1 MENDK
6 SKEPY
11 FQLTILGCSGGPIDG
26 KTCSFLLKPSKIS
39 YYDIILNSIND
50 CVIGLDAGTGIS
62 GVSDLILSKLN
73 NLRFNADQNNER
85 NYLLDLYLD
94 SLPIKDYNLNDKIRF
109 NDLSLV
115 NLMQDYKLSPIEI
128 SVRLINL
135 ISSYLITH
143 VHLDH
148 VSGLVINSPV
158 FQQNSNKL
166 IYGSEF
172 TINSLKE
179 NLFNDK
185 VWPSLYSNSK
195 GSLVH
200 FKIIEKD
207 EDVSMDVLENTT
219 KEITDENNNNKYH
232 KINNNEEKWIE
243 LNRYFKVKY
252 FEINHGLI
260 NNETVY
266 NSTAYLI
273 KSIETSKLLLM
284 FGDVESDFVSKVPK
298 NYLIWKYISKYIL
311 NKSLSHIIIECS
323 SVNLPPGVPLYGHMT
338 PKNLFYELNSLR
350 RQCYKYLI
358 LNRNAYYDGEGVI
371 NFNEIESVEELGRMS
386 DAELSRLEFQPLK
399 DLSLLIIHV
408 KETFS
413 MEPLNEREVSPFNRT
428 ESFRATSQNS
438 PSPSSVVVATSTSIS
453 KPTPNSIHDHISPL
467 SSNSSSLLG
476 KSISSE
482 SSQSSFDSFHS
493 TISSDTS
500 YNSDNNIGES
510 YNNLQLQQ
518 NQQLFN
524 NSYYNNSGANRV
536 MSPLPFE
543 RNREESTSSNSTFT
557 SNCSVSTSK
566 NQSNLKLSQSHP
578 TFTNINSSTN
588 AHSNNNST
596 SSTNSNSNSNN
607 EFNNTGC
614 CKSCSNREFKK
625 TGNLCCGGT
634 RGSEPRKEILSEL
647 TELNELYNLGVLF
660 TITLPGLN
668 YIL

>member
-1 MENDK
+1 MKNDK
-6 SKEPY
+6 STEPY

-62 GVSDLILSKLN
+62 GVSDLLLSKLN
-73 NLRFNADQNNER
+73 NLRYNIDASNER

-148 VSGLVINSPV
+148 ISGLVINSPI
-158 FQQNSNKL
+158 FQQNSKKL
-166 IYGSEF
+166 VYGSEF

-185 VWPSLYSNSK
+185 VWPNLYSNSK
-195 GSLVH
+195 GSLVN
-200 FKIIEKD
+200 FKVIEKD

-219 KEITDENNNNKYH
+219 KEIIDENHNSNNNN
-232 KINNNEEKWIE
+232 NNNEKWIE
-243 LNRYFKVKY
+243 LNRFFKVKY
-252 FEINHGLI
+252 FEVNHGLM
-260 NNETVY
+260 NDETIY

-284 FGDVESDFVSKVPK
+284 FGDVESDLVSKVPK

-311 NKSLSHIIIECS
+311 NKSLSHMIIECS

-358 LNRNAYYDGEGVI
+358 LNRNESYDQREDHI
-371 NFNEIESVEELGRMS
+371 NFNEIESIEELDRMS
-386 DAELSRLEFQPLK
+386 DAELSRLKFQPLK

-408 KETFS
+408 KETFN
-413 MEPLNEREVSPFNRT
+413 MEPLNERELSPFNQS
-428 ESFRATSQNS
+428 EILRASSQNS
-438 PSPSSVVVATSTSIS
+438 PSPSSMAVTTTLTSTS
-453 KPTPNSIHDHISPL
+453 KPTPNIIQDHISPL

-493 TISSDTS
+493 IISSDTS
-500 YNSDNNIGES
+500 YNSDNNIEGS
-510 YNNLQLQQ
+510 YNNTQQ
-518 NQQLFN
+518 QQQQQHQQLFN
-524 NSYYNNSGANRV
+524 NSYYNNSGVNRV

-578 TFTNINSSTN
+578 TFTNLNNNNNS
-588 AHSNNNST
+588 HSNNNST
-596 SSTNSNSNSNN
+596 SSTTSNN

-614 CKSCSNREFKK
+614 CKSCSNREVKR

-647 TELNELYNLGVLF
+647 IELNELYNLGILF